1 MSSLDFAFDER
12 VVAQYDALRGH
23 PTEVAHIIGEALFK
37 LIRPQAREFALRSET
52 ETGSPA
58 AMSPRVLELG
68 VGTGRIALPVA
79 HAGAE
84 VIGIDLSA
92 NMLATLATH
101 LQRSAADIHLVRGD
115 ITALPFRAGVF
126 DAAMVTHVLHLV
138 ADWPAVLKRLAQVVK
153 PGGVLL
159 LGRDWVDPASMAGQI
174 RMAFRQA
181 VMKQGF
187 KTAAPAGGPA
197 LHQALLAIGATAVG
211 DRSEAPSQAGA
222 VAPEIIAAEWQ
233 ARISPDEVL
242 AGIRSRDDAE
252 SWVLPDDILTPVCA
266 ELDAFV
272 ADWPNKK
279 APQDILRR
287 FMVSVYRTAEA

>member
-23 PTEVAHIIGEALFK
+23 PHEVAQVIGEALRG
-37 LIRPQAREFALRSET
+37 LAGHPPT
-52 ETGSPA
+52 A
-58 AMSPRVLELG
+58 APPRILELG

-79 HAGAE
+79 AAGAE

-92 NMLATLATH
+92 NMLATLAQH
-101 LQRSAADIHLVRGD
+101 LRQSPAEIHLVRGD
-115 ITALPFRAGVF
+115 ITALPFRGGVF

-138 ADWPAVLKRLAQVVK
+138 ADWPAVLQRLAEVVK

-197 LHQALLAIGATAVG
+197 LHQALLAIGATAL
-211 DRSEAPSQAGA
+211 SAPSAPSAATAPAGA
-222 VAPEIIAAEWQ
+222 VAAEIIAAEWQ
-233 ARISPDEVL
+233 ARISPEEVL

-252 SWVLPDDILTPVCA
+252 SWVLPDDILLPVCA

-272 ADWPNKK
+272 AQWPNKK

>member
-23 PTEVAHIIGEALFK
+23 PPEVAQVIGEALRG
-37 LIRPQAREFALRSET
+37 LTRPSLKGA
-52 ETGSPA
+52 P
-58 AMSPRVLELG
+58 PRILELG

-79 HAGAE
+79 AAGAE

-92 NMLATLATH
+92 NMLATLAQH
-101 LQRSAADIHLVRGD
+101 LRQSPAAIHLVRGD
-115 ITALPFRAGVF
+115 ITALPFCRGVF

-138 ADWPAVLKRLAQVVK
+138 ADWPAVLQRLAEVVK

-159 LGRDWVDPASMAGQI
+159 LGRDWVYPASMAGQI
-174 RMAFRQA
+174 RMAFRMA

-197 LHQALLAIGATAVG
+197 LHQALLAIGATAVC
-211 DRSEAPSQAGA
+211 EPAGA
-222 VAPEIIAAEWQ
+222 TAPATAIAADIIAAEWQ
-233 ARISPDEVL
+233 ARISPEEVL

-252 SWVLPDDILTPVCA
+252 SWVLPDEILTPVCA

-272 ADWPNKK
+272 AQWPNKK